1 MEMNNLKNVYA
12 LSFSYYVK
20 KSNSKMPLVFSSITS
35 TNKDIP
41 KQRQSKE
48 SSTSSSNK
56 NNSKGFLNPLKFF
69 G

>member
-1 MEMNNLKNVYA
+1 
-12 LSFSYYVK
+12 
-20 KSNSKMPLVFSSITS
+20 MPLVFSSITS

-48 SSTSSSNK
+48 SPTSSSNK
-56 NNSKGFLNPLKFF
+56 NNNKEFLNPLNFF